1 LFGNTRERGKPGR
14 PTDLNCGWKVDPRRG
29 GAGGAPALVPVRCTM
44 PGLLRAVMPGAP
56 SPGKASLGGFWV
68 TLAIAALVLLA
79 LYLLMD
85 FAEHV
90 G

>member
-1 LFGNTRERGKPGR
+1 
-14 PTDLNCGWKVDPRRG
+14 
-29 GAGGAPALVPVRCTM
+29 
-44 PGLLRAVMPGAP
+44 MPGAP